1 MALDDE
7 SLKILAGLKKKRGV
21 IKGSLTRIRTF
32 ISNFDVTEQPV
43 SLLVFRQEELPAINR
58 KFDDVQAEI
67 ELIETDDISSS
78 EAERE
83 RFENEYFTIRSQIQ
97 ELINTEKLASV
108 TGPNAS
114 FSSYRPHRTQLAPIS
129 LPSFD
134 GNIQEWSSFFDIFR
148 AMVHEEDSFSTA

>member
-58 KFDDVQAEI
+58 KLDDVQAEI
-67 ELIETDDISSS
+67 ELLEIDDISSS

-83 RFENEYFTIRSQIQ
+83 RFENEYFTIRSQFWIDS
-97 ELINTEKLASV
+97 NTDMITKAL
-108 TGPNAS
+108 
-114 FSSYRPHRTQLAPIS
+114 
-129 LPSFD
+129 
-134 GNIQEWSSFFDIFR
+134 
-148 AMVHEEDSFSTA
+148 

>member
-1 MALDDE
+1 MSCLYY
-7 SLKILAGLKKKRGV
+7 
-21 IKGSLTRIRTF
+21 
-32 ISNFDVTEQPV
+32 TE
-43 SLLVFRQEELPAINR
+43 LFFEC
-58 KFDDVQAEI
+58 
-67 ELIETDDISSS
+67 

-97 ELINTEKLASV
+97 ELINTEKLTSV

-114 FSSYRPHRTQLAPIS
+114 FSSYRPHRTQFAPIS

-148 AMVHEEDSFSTA
+148 AMVHEDDSFSTAQKLYHLRSVY